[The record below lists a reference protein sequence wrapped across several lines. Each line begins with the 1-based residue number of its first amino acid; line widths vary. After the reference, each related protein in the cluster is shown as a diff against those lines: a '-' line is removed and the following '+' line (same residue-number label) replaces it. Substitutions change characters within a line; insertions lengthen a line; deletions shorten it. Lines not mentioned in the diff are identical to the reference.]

1 MGAMNDYQPAS
12 FYRFWQA
19 SPDLH
24 DTGKPG
30 RFIGADLF
38 QGESIRTDW
47 PDWTHRRDDGVIHA
61 ALGLASEAGEI
72 AGLVQ
77 KWQGQ
82 GHRLREDA
90 IIEELGDL
98 LWFAAKMARMFD
110 VPLSHVM
117 AQNVAKLAA
126 RYPDGWDA
134 ERSRERQP

>member
-1 MGAMNDYQPAS
+1 MSD
-12 FYRFWQA
+12 
-19 SPDLH
+19 
-24 DTGKPG
+24 PG

-47 PDWTHRRDDGVIHA
+47 PDWTSRKDDGVIHA

-82 GHRLREDA
+82 GHALDRAR
-90 IIEELGDL
+90 IIEELGDA
-98 LWFAAKMARMFD
+98 LWFAAKLARVLD

-117 AQNVAKLAA
+117 ARNVAKLAE
-126 RYPDGWDA
+126 RYPNGWDA
-134 ERSRERQP
+134 ERSRER